1 MTNMQSAN
9 AYKAQ
14 QVMTASPEQLT
25 LMLYNGAIR
34 FVGEAMLALDE
45 GELEKAHTANMRA
58 QDIVREFMC
67 TLKMDLEI
75 SKGFYQLY
83 DYIEFRLTQ
92 GNIKKDKS
100 MLEEA
105 RGMLIDMR
113 DTWAEAMKRAK
124 ADQEGAAAM
133 QTAASYR

>member
-1 MTNMQSAN
+1 MMTSMQSAN

-45 GELEKAHTANMRA
+45 GDLEKSHNANLRA

-67 TLKMDLEI
+67 TLKMDLEV
-75 SKGFYQLY
+75 SKGFYALY
-83 DYIEFRLTQ
+83 DYIEFRLVQ
-92 GNIKKDKS
+92 ANIKKDKD

-105 RGMLIDMR
+105 KGLLTDMR
-113 DTWAEAMKRAK
+113 DTWAEAMKLAK
-124 ADQEGAAAM
+124 TEQGQGPL
-133 QTAASYR
+133 QTAASFR

>member
-34 FVGEAMLALDE
+34 FVGEAIMAIDE
-45 GELEKAHTANMRA
+45 GELEKSHNANMRA
-58 QDIVREFMC
+58 QNIVREFMC
-67 TLKMDLEI
+67 TLKMDMEI
-75 SKGFYQLY
+75 SNGFYALY
-83 DYIEFRLTQ
+83 DYLEFRLTQ
-92 GNIKKDKS
+92 GNLKKDKS
-100 MLEEA
+100 MLQEA

-124 ADQEGAAAM
+124 QEQGPGPM

>member
-34 FVGEAMLALDE
+34 FVGEAIMAIDA
-45 GELEKAHTANMRA
+45 GELEKSHNANMRA
-58 QDIVREFMC
+58 QNIVREFMC
-67 TLKMDLEI
+67 TLKMDMEI
-75 SKGFYQLY
+75 SKGFYSLY
-83 DYIEFRLTQ
+83 DYLEFRLTQ
-92 GNIKKDKS
+92 ANLKKDKT

-105 RGMLIDMR
+105 RGMLIEMR

-124 ADQEGAAAM
+124 QEQGPAPI